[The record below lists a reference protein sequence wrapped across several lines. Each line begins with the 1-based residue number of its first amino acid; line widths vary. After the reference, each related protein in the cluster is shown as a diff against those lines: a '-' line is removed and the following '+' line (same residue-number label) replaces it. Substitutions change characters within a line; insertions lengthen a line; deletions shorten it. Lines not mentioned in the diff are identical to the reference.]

1 MQMLTKGLDV
11 GFKDVDLKQGIVTG
25 QFAKH
30 NTKDLGGDISEQ
42 GVFAKSIMERGPK
55 GSRLMKFLLDHDKK
69 MVPGVLTD
77 VYEDAQTASYEMKAG
92 THNQGVDFVK
102 MVESGIINQ
111 HSYGYVTI
119 KEMYDGNRKANIL
132 KEVMLLEVSA
142 IQFLGMNPDTTRIDL
157 KSEAD
162 AFFYLEKLKRFLQ
175 TSDCTDET
183 LSKLE
188 LEFKSLELLLKPS
201 KDTLKELEADQYKS
215 LINILKS

>member
-1 MQMLTKGLDV
+1 MLTKGLDV

-69 MVPGVLTD
+69 MVPGVLTN
-77 VYEDAQTASYEMKAG
+77 VFEDADTANYEMKAG
-92 THNQGVDFVK
+92 IHNDGVDFVK
-102 MVESGIINQ
+102 MVESQIINQ

-119 KEMYDGNRKANIL
+119 KETFDQKRKANVL
-132 KEVMLLEVSA
+132 KEVMLLEISA
-142 IQFLGMNPDTTRIDL
+142 IRFLGMHPETTRIDL

-162 AFFYLEKLKRFLQ
+162 AFLYLDKLKRFLQ
-175 TSDCTDET
+175 TSDCTDDT
-183 LSKLE
+183 LIKLE
-188 LEFKSLELLLKPS
+188 KEFKSLELLLKPS
-201 KDTLKELEADQYKS
+201 NDTLKKLEADQYKS
-215 LINILKS
+215 LLNILNS